1 MNKKDVVHVAKII
14 VFLSIWLFGL
24 VAVIVFE
31 RLPYGYE
38 KRTGSN
44 GIYIDHQNINFAG
57 FLTSIASDGDYIYCC
72 FGKRFFVKV
81 YDTVYFNHCSFKRR
95 QSAALSICWRKRQSG
110 CMLCIKV

>member
-81 YDTVYFNHCSFKRR
+81 YDTEGEYISTIAVLNG
-95 QSAALSICWRKRQSG
+95 AALSICWRKRQSG